1 MITPVVVA
9 TEIETRARQLVEL
22 YQGRLRP
29 WLTDYIKGDIVSLD
43 QAAAVVMHALE
54 RKTRL
59 AIGFVGESQVGK
71 SSLIN
76 ALLGRSAL
84 PSGGIGPLTAQ
95 ATQVR
100 YAEEDSL
107 EVAYHGRAQVRGMR
121 LILERGLARKGELV
135 LAAGEPE
142 PRPDPKIDKAE
153 AGEERAL
160 ARGLEVELL
169 GPRSGE
175 SGEAG
180 EGDLEARQEA
190 EERFRYMLD
199 QAWSMLGGV
208 QPHESGSGP
217 ARPPNA
223 VLVDGLRAILG
234 ESVRKPETLGAFQA
248 HIEEVRR
255 KLSTTETIT
264 ASSAGGTAG
273 FERALR
279 SRATGHLAP
288 LVRELTVGLHSDFA
302 RTFTLV
308 DLPGIGVQGDPGALV
323 AEQFVS
329 DGGDALVV
337 VMRNS
342 GLTDSVARLLERT
355 QVVTRLLMEGD
366 TPTPVH
372 VMIAVTHLDDVAK
385 TRYQEAAKASRVSG
399 ERPPDKHRLF
409 QDLAGQMAEK
419 IRSQVRD
426 ALLRSS
432 AFEEL
437 GEEQRVRRTARIDAL
452 CRAMDV
458 VCVSAPDYM
467 ALIEGFEDDA
477 FLRDREAT
485 NVPVFRGRLEVLAR
499 RATEHRTQAIATAE
513 REMCTLMDAHLKSIA
528 TTYQSGRGKAVTHWE
543 SFRGE
548 LEQLAQGLREQMKA
562 SHGELLA
569 HLQTTLPAQIKLLC
583 REAETGALKKLSL
596 LRRHGEGLSYPS
608 LNAALR
614 RGGVWGRRNINYPEA
629 LTMKF
634 VDTIA
639 LDWEP
644 RIVEGIRGAI
654 RKGAERDLK
663 LVEALCE
670 RAQELDEHIVGE
682 AEIAVQRQILQ
693 QKARACIAWTGDR
706 LEKLTAAVRQV
717 LSSSIGS
724 VMETACQ
731 VAIRAGANRDRG
743 AKRRILEAF
752 EQGGTEA
759 SERAREHAEKLLEQH
774 YQALVMELRQ
784 GYLAEHHD
792 PVTDALRRLT
802 ADELMQARRAD
813 AAQQDLVLQE
823 VAAWRGVI
831 APFMA

>member
-1 MITPVVVA
+1 MIAPMVVA
-9 TEIETRARQLVEL
+9 ADVETRARQLVDL
-22 YQGRLRP
+22 YKGRLRP

-43 QAAAVVMHALE
+43 QAAAVVLHALE

-142 PRPDPKIDKAE
+142 PKADGAE

-160 ARGLEVELL
+160 ARGLEVDLL

-175 SGEAG
+175 AEAG

-208 QPHESGSGP
+208 QPHEAGSGP

-234 ESVRKPETLGAFQA
+234 ESVRKPETLVAFQA

-264 ASSAGGTAG
+264 ASSAGGAAG

-355 QVVTRLLMEGD
+355 QVITRLLMEGD

-385 TRYQEAAKASRVSG
+385 TRYQEAAKAARSSG

-419 IRSQVRD
+419 IRSQVRE

-437 GEEQRVRRTARIDAL
+437 GEEQRGRRTARIDAL

-458 VCVSAPDYM
+458 ICVSAPDYM

-485 NVPVFRGRLEVLAR
+485 NVPVFRDRLEVLAR
-499 RATEHRTQAIATAE
+499 RAVEHRTQAIATAE

-528 TTYQSGRGKAVTHWE
+528 TTYQSGRGQAVTHWE

-583 REAETGALKKLSL
+583 REAETGALKKLTL

-634 VDTIA
+634 VDSIA

-654 RKGAERDLK
+654 RRGAERDLK
-663 LVEALCE
+663 LVEELCE

-693 QKARACIAWTGDR
+693 QKARTCIAWTGDR
-706 LEKLTAAVRQV
+706 LEKLTAAVRQA
-717 LSSSIGS
+717 LSSKIGS
-724 VMETACQ
+724 VMESACQ
-731 VAIRAGANRDRG
+731 TAIWAGANRDRG

-759 SERAREHAEKLLEQH
+759 SEQARVQAERLLEQH
-774 YQALVMELRQ
+774 YQALAMELRQ

-813 AAQQDLVLQE
+813 AAQQELVLRE
-823 VAAWRGVI
+823 VGAWRDVI
-831 APFMA
+831 AQFMA

>member
-1 MITPVVVA
+1 MITPVIVS
-9 TEIETRARQLVEL
+9 TDIEARARQLMEL
-22 YQGRLRP
+22 YQERLRP

-43 QAAAVVMHALE
+43 QAAAVVGHALE

-100 YAEEDSL
+100 YAEEDRL

-121 LILERGLARKGELV
+121 LILEKGLARKGELT
-135 LAAGEPE
+135 LAAADPE
-142 PRPDPKIDKAE
+142 PKTEGAE
-153 AGEERAL
+153 AGETRAL

-175 SGEAG
+175 GG
-180 EGDLEARQEA
+180 EGMESDTEARQEA
-190 EERFRYMLD
+190 EERFQYMLD

-208 QPHESGSGP
+208 QPHEAGSGP

-234 ESVRKPETLGAFQA
+234 EPVRKPEALVAFQA
-248 HIEEVRR
+248 NIEEVRR

-264 ASSAGGTAG
+264 ASSAGGAGG

-323 AEQFVS
+323 AEQFVA

-342 GLTDSVARLLERT
+342 GLTDAVARLLERT
-355 QVVTRLLMEGD
+355 QVITRLLMEGD

-385 TRYQEAAKASRVSG
+385 TRYQEAAKAARASG

-419 IRSQVRD
+419 IRTQVRD
-426 ALLRSS
+426 ALLRSP

-437 GEEQRVRRTARIDAL
+437 GEEQRGRRVARIDAL

-458 VCVSAPDYM
+458 ICVSAPDYM
-467 ALIEGFEDDA
+467 ALIEGFEEDA

-485 NVPVFRGRLEVLAR
+485 NVPVFRGQLEVLAR

-513 REMCTLMDAHLKSIA
+513 REMCALMDAHLRSIA
-528 TTYQSGRGKAVTHWE
+528 TTYQSGRGKAVTQWE

-548 LEQLAQGLREQMKA
+548 LEHVAQGLREQMKA

-569 HLQTTLPAQIKLLC
+569 HLQNTLPAQIRLLC

-596 LRRHGEGLSYPS
+596 LRRHGEGLPYPS

-644 RIVEGIRGAI
+644 RIVEGIRGSI

-670 RAQELDEHIVGE
+670 RAQELDEHIVGD

-706 LEKLTAAVRQV
+706 LEKLTAGVRQA
-717 LSSSIGS
+717 LGSKIGS
-724 VMETACQ
+724 VMEGACQ

-759 SERAREHAEKLLEQH
+759 SERAREHAERLLDQH
-774 YQALVMELRQ
+774 YQALVMELRE

-813 AAQQDLVLQE
+813 AAQQEAVLKE
-823 VAAWRGVI
+823 VAAWRNVI